1 MFKRNGFTLIELVII
16 IVIIGILAAIAI
28 PKYLDLQ
35 TEAKA
40 AAEKG
45 TVGGVRAGIEIY
57 FAKNKA
63 FPATLDSATN
73 GACATANK
81 CFTTVLTDGVDS
93 DWTKATNAYTG
104 PTTAVYTYTPASGTF
119 Q

>member
-1 MFKRNGFTLIELVII
+1 MKGIKGFTLIELVII

-35 TEAKA
+35 NEAKT

-63 FPATLDSATN
+63 FPSALDSAAN
-73 GACATANK
+73 GACSPTNL
-81 CFTTVLTDGVDS
+81 CFTTVLTDGIDA
-93 DWTKATNAYTG
+93 DWTKSGNAYTG
-104 PTTAVYTYTPASGTF
+104 PTGKTYTYDAATGTF